1 MPSTKKRIALLGAA
15 FLAVTAVVTSAFL
28 ISRPTNANASGVTQ
42 QTSLQT
48 ISLTGTGRISGGATS
63 LVGDGLHD
71 ATPTDD
77 DRDQHTSA
85 VYADAPTTAPD
96 PTSNNPVTSSN
107 PGASGFQGLN
117 HVDTRSQDGGNA
129 FSLEPPDQGLCVGN
143 GFVVEAVNDVMVVFN
158 QSGARVTPTSSMNS
172 FFGLPVAINRTT
184 GERGPFLS
192 DPKCL
197 YDAGT
202 NRFFLTVLE
211 EDPAP
216 SVRAHTLIAVSQTSS
231 PTGSWFLYSIDA
243 TDDGLNGTPSNP
255 DCPCF
260 GDQPLIGANADGF
273 FISTNEFPSFV
284 GGFNGAQ
291 VYAMSKSGLVSG
303 VAEKVV
309 HINAGTIATP
319 DAGGIWYSIQPS
331 TTPPGSPTGKGQDK
345 NTEYFLSALQ
355 FGPAPLDNRIAVW
368 SLGNTSAL
376 VSGNPSAIKLDH
388 TVIASETY
396 GQPPDARQKAGPY
409 PLGQFFGEGENR
421 LAGND
426 DRMNQVVY
434 ANGNLWSGVNT
445 VIGSGSSATVGIAYF
460 IVSPHLTGHNL
471 TATMTNQGYVTVAGN
486 STLYPSIGVNP
497 AGQGVMTF
505 TVSGPDYFP
514 SAAYASVS
522 ATTGA
527 GAVHISGAGVGPADG
542 FTGYAAE
549 GGNGTER
556 WGDYSA
562 AVAGQDG
569 SIWMA
574 AEYISQSCTLA
585 QWTADPTCGGTRTQL
600 ANWSTFITHVIP

>member
-1 MPSTKKRIALLGAA
+1 MHSTKKRIALLAA
-15 FLAVTAVVTSAFL
+15 TFLAIAAVATTAFALHQAPAHAAGT
-28 ISRPTNANASGVTQ
+28 TQ

-63 LVGDGLHD
+63 LVGDGPHD
-71 ATPTDD
+71 ATPADD
-77 DRDQHTSA
+77 DRDQHTGA
-85 VYADAPTTAPD
+85 VYADAPTVSPD
-96 PTSNNPVTSSN
+96 PTSNPVTSSN
-107 PGASGFQGLN
+107 PGASGFTGLN

-129 FSLEPPDQGLCVGN
+129 FSLEPPDQGMCVGN

-158 QSGARVTPTSSMNS
+158 QSGQRISPTSSMNS
-172 FFGLPVAINRTT
+172 FFGLPVAIDRTT
-184 GERGPFLS
+184 GEQGPFLS

-202 NRFFLTVLE
+202 NRFFLTILE

-216 SVRAHTLIAVSQTSS
+216 SVRAHTLIAVSQTSD
-231 PTGSWFLYSIDA
+231 PRGNWFLYSIDA

-260 GDQPLIGANADGF
+260 GDQPLIGSNDDGF

-291 VYAMSKSGLVSG
+291 VYAMSKSGLISG
-303 VAEKVV
+303 VTEKVV
-309 HINAGTIATP
+309 HINAGTIPTP

-331 TTPPGSPTGKGQDK
+331 TTPPGSPTGQGQLK
-345 NTEYFLSALQ
+345 NTEFFLSALQ

-376 VSGNPSAIKLDH
+376 QSGNPSAVTLAH
-388 TVIASETY
+388 TVISSETY
-396 GQPPDARQKAGPY
+396 GQPGNAPQKAGDFPQGQL
-409 PLGQFFGEGENR
+409 LGEPENQ

-434 ANGNLWSGVNT
+434 ANGMLWSGVNT
-445 VIGSGSSATVGIAYF
+445 VIGDGSQVGIAYF
-460 IVSPHLTGHNL
+460 IVSPQLNGHNL
-471 TATMTNQGYVTVAGN
+471 SATMAKQGYVTVDNN
-486 STLYPSIGVNP
+486 SVLFPSIGVNP
-497 AGQGVMTF
+497 AGQGVMGF
-505 TVSGPDYFP
+505 TVSGSNYYP
-514 SAAYASVS
+514 SAAYVTVD
-522 ATTGA
+522 ATHGA

-542 FTGYAAE
+542 FTGYPE
-549 GGNGTER
+549 FGGGGVER

-569 SIWMA
+569 SIWLA
-574 AEYISQSCTLA
+574 TEYIAQSCTVA
-585 QWTADPTCGGTRTQL
+585 QYSADPTCGGTRTSL
-600 ANWSTFITHVIP
+600 ANWSTFITHVTP

>member
-1 MPSTKKRIALLGAA
+1 MHMTSKRLTRLAVS
-15 FLAVTAVVTSAFL
+15 FLAMAGIATTAFVLNPVSAQAAAG
-28 ISRPTNANASGVTQ
+28 STQ
-42 QTSLQT
+42 QTSLQNL
-48 ISLTGTGRISGGATS
+48 SLVGTGRISGGATS
-63 LVGDGLHD
+63 LVGDGPHD
-71 ATPTDD
+71 ATPADI
-77 DRDQHTSA
+77 DRDQHTNA
-85 VYADAPTTAPD
+85 VYAGAPTVSPSPA
-96 PTSNNPVTSSN
+96 SNPVASNN
-107 PGASGFQGLN
+107 PGASGFTGLN

-143 GFVVEAVNDVMVVFN
+143 GFVVETVNDVIVVFN
-158 QSGARVTPTSSMNS
+158 ESGQRISPTSSMNS
-172 FFGLPVAINRTT
+172 FFGLPFAINRTT

-202 NRFFLTVLE
+202 NRFFLTILE

-216 SVRAHTLIAVSQTSS
+216 SVRAHTLIAVSKTSN
-231 PTGSWFLYSIDA
+231 PTGDWFLYSIDA

-291 VYAMSKSGLVSG
+291 IYAMSKSGLISG
-303 VAEKVV
+303 VTEKVV
-309 HINAGTIATP
+309 HINAGTIPTP
-319 DAGGIWYSIQPS
+319 DAGGIWYSIQPA
-331 TTPPGSPTGKGQDK
+331 TTPPGSAPGQGQIK
-345 NTEYFLSALQ
+345 NTEFFLSALQ

-376 VSGNPSAIKLDH
+376 KSGNPAAVKLEH

-396 GQPPDARQKAGPY
+396 GQPGNASQKAGPY
-409 PLGQFFGEGENR
+409 PQGQSLGEPENV

-434 ANGNLWSGVNT
+434 ANGMLWSGVNT
-445 VIGSGSSATVGIAYF
+445 VIGNGNTVGIAYF
-460 IVSPHLTGHNL
+460 IVSPHLTGHSL
-471 TATMTNQGYVTVAGN
+471 SATMTKQGYVTVDNN
-486 STLYPSIGVNP
+486 SVLFPSIGVNA
-497 AGQGVMTF
+497 AGQGVMSF
-505 TVSGPDYFP
+505 TVSGPDYYP
-514 SAAYASVS
+514 SAAYAMVN
-522 ATTGA
+522 ATNGA

-542 FTGYAAE
+542 FTGYPE
-549 GGNGTER
+549 FGGDGVER

-569 SIWMA
+569 SLWLA
-574 AEYISQSCTLA
+574 TEYIAQSCTLA
-585 QWTADPTCGGTRTQL
+585 EYTVDPTCGGTRTVL

>member
-1 MPSTKKRIALLGAA
+1 MHGTKKRLILLAA
-15 FLAVTAVVTSAFL
+15 TFLAIAAVATTAFALHQAPAQAATGS
-28 ISRPTNANASGVTQ
+28 TQ
-42 QTSLQT
+42 QTSLQS
-48 ISLTGTGRISGGATS
+48 ISLTGTGRITGGATS
-63 LVGDGLHD
+63 LVGDGPHD
-71 ATPTDD
+71 ATPADE
-77 DRDQHTSA
+77 DRDQHTNA
-85 VYADAPTTAPD
+85 VYADAPTVAAD
-96 PTSNNPVTSSN
+96 PAANPVASSN
-107 PGASGFQGLN
+107 PGASGFTGLN

-158 QSGARVTPTSSMNS
+158 ESGQRITPTSSMNS

-202 NRFFLTVLE
+202 NRFFLTILE

-216 SVRAHTLIAVSQTSS
+216 SVRAHTLIAVSKTSD
-231 PTGSWFLYSIDA
+231 PTGDWFLYSIDA

-260 GDQPLIGANADGF
+260 GDQPLIGANADAF

-291 VYAMSKSGLVSG
+291 VYAMSKSGLISG
-303 VAEKVV
+303 VTEKVV
-309 HINAGTIATP
+309 HINAGTIETP
-319 DAGGIWYSIQPS
+319 DVGGIWYSIQPA
-331 TTPPGSPTGKGQDK
+331 TTPPGSPMGEGQDIH
-345 NTEYFLSALQ
+345 TEFFLSALQ

-376 VSGNPSAIKLDH
+376 ASGNPTAITFAH
-388 TVIASETY
+388 TVISSETY
-396 GQPPDARQKAGPY
+396 GQPGNATQKAGPF
-409 PLGQFFGEGENR
+409 PLGQGFKERENR

-434 ANGNLWSGVNT
+434 ANGMLWSGVNT
-445 VIGSGSSATVGIAYF
+445 VLDKSRNVGIAYF
-460 IVSPHLTGHNL
+460 IVTPSLTGQSL
-471 TATMTNQGYVTVAGN
+471 SATMTQQGYVTVDNN
-486 STLYPSIGVNP
+486 SVLYPSIGVNP

-505 TVSGPDYFP
+505 TVAGADYYP
-514 SAAYASVS
+514 SAAYAPID
-522 ATTGA
+522 ATNGA

-542 FTGYAAE
+542 FTGYRAE
-549 GGNGTER
+549 GGNGVER

-574 AEYISQSCTLA
+574 TEYIAQSCTLA
-585 QWTADPTCGGTRTQL
+585 QYTLDPTCGGTRTSL
-600 ANWSTFITHVIP
+600 ANWSTFITHVTP